1 MKVIGL
7 IGGMSCESTA
17 HYYARLN
24 ERVREALGGLH
35 SAEILMWS
43 VDFAPIAEMQAE
55 DRWHEAGAYLA
66 AIAQR
71 LEAAG
76 AEAIVLATNTMHK
89 VADAIEGAIGIP
101 FLHIADATAAKI
113 CEAGKRRPAIMATRF
128 TMEQDFYTGR
138 LREKFGLEPITP
150 DEADRA
156 LVHQII
162 YDELCVGR
170 VTEASR
176 AAYVDVA
183 RRLAAKGADCLV
195 LGCTEVGMLLSEA
208 NSPLPLF
215 DTTLIHAD
223 AAVNFALGQVP
234 TAQAPTAQA
243 AE

>member
-7 IGGMSCESTA
+7 IGGMSCELTA

-24 ERVREALGGLH
+24 ERVRAVLGGLH

-43 VDFAPIAEMQAE
+43 VDFAPIAQMQA
-55 DRWHEAGAYLA
+55 DGRWQEAGARLA
-66 AIAQR
+66 VIARR

-76 AEAIVLATNTMHK
+76 ADALVLATNTMHK
-89 VADAIEGAIGIP
+89 VADTIEAAVSIP
-101 FLHIADATAAKI
+101 FLHIADATALKI
-113 CEAGKRRPAIMATRF
+113 REAGMRKPAIMATRF

-138 LREKFGLEPITP
+138 LRDKFGLECLVPN
-150 DEADRA
+150 EADRA

-170 VTEASR
+170 VSETSR
-176 AAYVDVA
+176 QAFVGVA
-183 RRLAAKGADCLV
+183 RRLAEEGADCLV
-195 LGCTEVGMLLSEA
+195 LGCTEVGMLLDA
-208 NSPLPLF
+208 RNAPLPIF

-223 AAVNFALGQVP
+223 AAVTFALGFV
-234 TAQAPTAQA
+234 PTAQA

>member
-24 ERVREALGGLH
+24 ERVRATLGGLH

-55 DRWHEAGAYLA
+55 GRWQDARRQLAGIAKRLEQAGADVL
-66 AIAQR
+66 
-71 LEAAG
+71 
-76 AEAIVLATNTMHK
+76 VLATNTMHK
-89 VADAIEGAIGIP
+89 VADTIEAAISIP
-101 FLHIADATAAKI
+101 FLHIADATALKI
-113 CEAGKRRPAIMATRF
+113 HAAGMHRPAILATRF

-138 LREKFGLEPITP
+138 LRDKFGLETSIP

-170 VTEASR
+170 VTETVAGCLI
-176 AAYVDVA
+176 DVA
-183 RRLAAKGADCLV
+183 RRLADNGADCLV
-195 LGCTEVGMLLSEA
+195 LGCTEVGMLLDERNA
-208 NSPLPLF
+208 PLPIF

-223 AAVNFALGQVP
+223 AAVSFALGFV
-234 TAQAPTAQA
+234 PTAQA

>member
-24 ERVREALGGLH
+24 EGVRAAHGGLH

-43 VDFAPIAEMQAE
+43 VDFAPIAQMQAE
-55 DRWHEAGAYLA
+55 GRWEEAGVRLA
-66 AIAQR
+66 TIAKR
-71 LEAAG
+71 LEGAG
-76 AEAIVLATNTMHK
+76 ADVLVLATNTMHK
-89 VADAIEGAIGIP
+89 VADTIEAAVGIP
-101 FLHIADATAAKI
+101 FLHIADATASKI
-113 CEAGKRRPAIMATRF
+113 RAAGKRKPAIMATRF

-138 LREKFGLEPITP
+138 LRDKFALETLIP
-150 DEADRA
+150 DDADRT

-170 VTEASR
+170 ATGASR
-176 AAYVDVA
+176 QVFVDVA

-195 LGCTEVGMLLSEA
+195 LGCTEVGMLLDERNA
-208 NSPLPLF
+208 PLPIF

-223 AAVNFALGQVP
+223 AAVNFALGLVP
-234 TAQAPTAQA
+234 TAEA

>member
-24 ERVREALGGLH
+24 EGVRSALGGLH

-43 VDFAPIAEMQAE
+43 VDFAPIAQMQAE
-55 DRWHEAGAYLA
+55 GRWQEAGARLA
-66 AIAQR
+66 DIGRR
-71 LEAAG
+71 LEGAG
-76 AEAIVLATNTMHK
+76 ADGLVLATNTMHK
-89 VADAIEGAIGIP
+89 VAETIEAAVSIP
-101 FLHIADATAAKI
+101 LLHIADATALKI
-113 CEAGKRRPAIMATRF
+113 RDAGKRKPAIMATRF

-138 LREKFGLEPITP
+138 LRDKFGLECLVP

-162 YDELCVGR
+162 YDELCVGLISE
-170 VTEASR
+170 TSR
-176 AAYVDVA
+176 ASFVDVA
-183 RRLAAKGADCLV
+183 RRLADKGADCLV
-195 LGCTEVGMLLSEA
+195 LGCTEVGMLLDERNA
-208 NSPLPLF
+208 PLPIF

-223 AAVNFALGQVP
+223 AAVNFALGFV
-234 TAQAPTAQA
+234 PTAQA

>member
-55 DRWHEAGAYLA
+55 GRWQEAGARLA
-66 AIAQR
+66 AIAKR
-71 LEAAG
+71 LEGAG
-76 AEAIVLATNTMHK
+76 AEVIVLATNTMHQ
-89 VADAIEGAIGIP
+89 VADAIEAAIGIP
-101 FLHIADATAAKI
+101 VLHIADATAARI
-113 CEAGKRRPAIMATRF
+113 REAGKRKPAIMATRF
-128 TMEQDFYTGR
+128 TMEQDFYIGR
-138 LREKFGLEPITP
+138 LREKFDLDAITP

-156 LVHQII
+156 LVHGII

-170 VTEASR
+170 VTDRSR
-176 AAYVDVA
+176 AAYVEVA

-195 LGCTEVGMLLSEA
+195 LGCTEVGMLLDAS
-208 NSPLPLF
+208 NSPLPIF

-223 AAVNFALGQVP
+223 AAVNFALGRV
-234 TAQAPTAQA
+234 PTAQA

>member
-24 ERVREALGGLH
+24 DRVRVALGGLH

-43 VDFAPIAEMQAE
+43 VDFAPIAQMQA
-55 DRWHEAGAYLA
+55 DGRWQEAGAQLA
-66 AIAQR
+66 AIARR
-71 LEAAG
+71 LQGAG
-76 AEAIVLATNTMHK
+76 ADVLVLATNTMHK
-89 VADAIEGAIGIP
+89 VADAIEAAVSIP
-101 FLHIADATAAKI
+101 FLHIADATAQKI
-113 CEAGKRRPAIMATRF
+113 GEAGKRRPAIMATRF

-138 LREKFGLEPITP
+138 LREKFGLDPITP
-150 DEADRA
+150 DESDRA

-176 AAYVDVA
+176 TVYVEVA
-183 RRLAAKGADCLV
+183 KRLAAKGADCLV
-195 LGCTEVGMLLSEA
+195 LGCTEVGMLLNEG
-208 NSPLPLF
+208 NSPLMIF

-223 AAVNFALGQVP
+223 AAVNFALGHL
-234 TAQAPTAQA
+234 PTAQA

>member
-24 ERVREALGGLH
+24 ERVRAALGGLH

-43 VDFAPIAEMQAE
+43 VDFAPIAAMQAE
-55 DRWHEAGAYLA
+55 GRWQDAGRQLAGIAKRLEQAGADVL
-66 AIAQR
+66 
-71 LEAAG
+71 
-76 AEAIVLATNTMHK
+76 VLATNTMHK
-89 VADAIEGAIGIP
+89 VADTIEAAVGIP
-101 FLHIADATAAKI
+101 FLHIADATALKI
-113 CEAGKRRPAIMATRF
+113 RAAGMRRPAIMATRF

-138 LREKFGLEPITP
+138 LRDKFGLETLIP
-150 DEADRA
+150 DEADRV

-170 VTEASR
+170 VTETSR
-176 AAYVDVA
+176 AVFVDVA
-183 RRLAAKGADCLV
+183 QRLAAKGADCLV
-195 LGCTEVGMLLSEA
+195 LGCTEVGMLLDERNA
-208 NSPLPLF
+208 PLPIF

-223 AAVNFALGQVP
+223 AAVSFALGFV
-234 TAQAPTAQA
+234 PTAQA

>member
-24 ERVREALGGLH
+24 ERVRAVLGGLH

-43 VDFAPIAEMQAE
+43 VDFAPIAQMQA
-55 DRWHEAGAYLA
+55 DGRWQEAGARLA
-66 AIAQR
+66 VIARR

-76 AEAIVLATNTMHK
+76 ADAIVLATNTMHK
-89 VADAIEGAIGIP
+89 VAYTIEAAVSIP
-101 FLHIADATAAKI
+101 FLHIADATALKI
-113 CEAGKRRPAIMATRF
+113 REAGMRKPAIMATRF

-138 LREKFGLEPITP
+138 LRAKFGLECLVPN
-150 DEADRA
+150 EADRA

-170 VTEASR
+170 VSETSR
-176 AAYVDVA
+176 QAFVGVA
-183 RRLAAKGADCLV
+183 RRLAEEGADCLV
-195 LGCTEVGMLLSEA
+195 LGCTEVGMLLDA
-208 NSPLPLF
+208 RNAPLPIF

-223 AAVNFALGQVP
+223 AAATFALGFV
-234 TAQAPTAQA
+234 PTAQA

>member
-24 ERVREALGGLH
+24 ERVRAALGGLH

-43 VDFAPIAEMQAE
+43 VDFAPIAQMQA
-55 DRWHEAGAYLA
+55 DGRWQEAGARLA
-66 AIAQR
+66 VIARR

-76 AEAIVLATNTMHK
+76 ADAIVLATNTMHK
-89 VADAIEGAIGIP
+89 VADTIEAAVSIP
-101 FLHIADATAAKI
+101 FLHIADATALKI
-113 CEAGKRRPAIMATRF
+113 REAGMRKPAIMATRF

-138 LREKFGLEPITP
+138 LRAKFGLECLVPN
-150 DEADRA
+150 EADRA

-170 VTEASR
+170 VSETSR
-176 AAYVDVA
+176 QAFVGVA
-183 RRLAAKGADCLV
+183 RRLAEEGADCLV
-195 LGCTEVGMLLSEA
+195 LGCTEVGMLLDA
-208 NSPLPLF
+208 RNAPLPIF

-223 AAVNFALGQVP
+223 AAATFALGFV
-234 TAQAPTAQA
+234 PTAQA

>member
-24 ERVREALGGLH
+24 ERVRAALGGLH

-43 VDFAPIAEMQAE
+43 VDFAPIAQMQA
-55 DRWHEAGAYLA
+55 DGRWQAASARLA
-66 AIAQR
+66 DIARR

-76 AEAIVLATNTMHK
+76 ADVLVLATNTMHR
-89 VADAIEGAIGIP
+89 VAETIEAAVSIP
-101 FLHIADATAAKI
+101 FLHIADATALKI
-113 CEAGKRRPAIMATRF
+113 REAGKRKPAIMATRF

-138 LREKFGLEPITP
+138 LRDKFGLECLVP

-170 VTEASR
+170 VSETSR
-176 AAYVDVA
+176 QAFAGVA
-183 RRLAAKGADCLV
+183 RRLAEGGADCLV
-195 LGCTEVGMLLSEA
+195 LGCTEVGMLLDERNA
-208 NSPLPLF
+208 PLPIF

-223 AAVNFALGQVP
+223 AAVNFALGFV
-234 TAQAPTAQA
+234 PTAQA

>member
-24 ERVREALGGLH
+24 ERVRAVLGGLH

-43 VDFAPIAEMQAE
+43 VDFAPIAQMQA
-55 DRWHEAGAYLA
+55 DGRWQEAGARLA
-66 AIAQR
+66 VIARR

-76 AEAIVLATNTMHK
+76 ADAIVLATNTMHK
-89 VADAIEGAIGIP
+89 VADTIEAAVSIP
-101 FLHIADATAAKI
+101 FLHIADATALKI
-113 CEAGKRRPAIMATRF
+113 REAGMRKPAIMATRF

-138 LREKFGLEPITP
+138 LRAKFGLECLVPN
-150 DEADRA
+150 EADRA

-170 VTEASR
+170 VSETSR
-176 AAYVDVA
+176 QAFVGVA
-183 RRLAAKGADCLV
+183 RRLAEEGADCLV
-195 LGCTEVGMLLSEA
+195 LGCTEVGMLLDA
-208 NSPLPLF
+208 RNAPLPIF

-223 AAVNFALGQVP
+223 AAATFALGFV
-234 TAQAPTAQA
+234 PTAQA

>member
-24 ERVREALGGLH
+24 ERVRAALGGLH

-43 VDFAPIAEMQAE
+43 VDFAPIAALQAE
-55 DRWHEAGAYLA
+55 GRWQDAGRQLAGIAKRLEQAGADVL
-66 AIAQR
+66 
-71 LEAAG
+71 
-76 AEAIVLATNTMHK
+76 VLATNTMHK
-89 VADAIEGAIGIP
+89 VADTIEAAVGIP
-101 FLHIADATAAKI
+101 FLHIADATALKI
-113 CEAGKRRPAIMATRF
+113 RAAGMRRPAIMATRF

-138 LREKFGLEPITP
+138 LRDKFGLETLIP
-150 DEADRA
+150 DEADRV

-170 VTEASR
+170 VTETSR
-176 AAYVDVA
+176 AVFVDVA
-183 RRLAAKGADCLV
+183 QRLAAKGADCLV
-195 LGCTEVGMLLSEA
+195 LGCTEVGMLLDERNA
-208 NSPLPLF
+208 PLPIF

-223 AAVNFALGQVP
+223 AAVSFALGFV
-234 TAQAPTAQA
+234 PTAQA

>member
-24 ERVREALGGLH
+24 ERVRESLGGLH

-43 VDFAPIAEMQAE
+43 VDFAPIAQMQA
-55 DRWHEAGAYLA
+55 DGRWQEAGGRLA
-66 AIAQR
+66 AIARR

-76 AEAIVLATNTMHK
+76 AEVIVLATNTMHR
-89 VADAIEGAIGIP
+89 VADMIEAAVGVP
-101 FLHIADATAAKI
+101 FLHIADATAEKI
-113 CEAGKRRPAIMATRF
+113 IAADKRKPAIMATRF

-138 LREKFGLEPITP
+138 LREKFGLDAITP
-150 DEADRA
+150 DEADRE
-156 LVHQII
+156 LVHRII
-162 YDELCVGR
+162 YDELCMGR
-170 VTEASR
+170 VSEASR

-183 RRLAAKGADCLV
+183 RRLQDKGADCLV
-195 LGCTEVGMLLSEA
+195 LGCTEVGMLLNDG

-215 DTTLIHAD
+215 DTALIHAD
-223 AAVNFALGQVP
+223 AAVNFALGHLS
-234 TAQAPTAQA
+234 TAQA

>member
-24 ERVREALGGLH
+24 EGVRAARGGLH

-43 VDFAPIAEMQAE
+43 VDFAPIAQMQAE
-55 DRWHEAGAYLA
+55 GRWEEAGVRLA
-66 AIAQR
+66 TIAKR
-71 LEAAG
+71 LEGAG
-76 AEAIVLATNTMHK
+76 ADVLVLATNTMHK
-89 VADAIEGAIGIP
+89 VADTIEAAVGIP
-101 FLHIADATAAKI
+101 FLHIADATASKI
-113 CEAGKRRPAIMATRF
+113 RAAGKRRPAIMATRF

-138 LREKFGLEPITP
+138 LRDKFALETLIP
-150 DEADRA
+150 DDADRT

-170 VTEASR
+170 ATGASR
-176 AAYVDVA
+176 QVFVDVA

-195 LGCTEVGMLLSEA
+195 LGCTEVGMLLDERNA
-208 NSPLPLF
+208 PLPIF

-223 AAVNFALGQVP
+223 AAVNFALGLVP
-234 TAQAPTAQA
+234 TAEA

>member
-24 ERVREALGGLH
+24 EGVRKALGGLH

-43 VDFAPIAEMQAE
+43 VDFAPIAQMQAE
-55 DRWHEAGAYLA
+55 GRWQEAGVRLA
-66 AIAQR
+66 TIAKR
-71 LEAAG
+71 LEMAG
-76 AEAIVLATNTMHK
+76 ADVLVLATNTMHK
-89 VADAIEGAIGIP
+89 VAGTIEAAVGIP
-101 FLHIADATAAKI
+101 FLHIADATASKI
-113 CEAGKRRPAIMATRF
+113 RAAGKRRPAILATRF

-138 LREKFGLEPITP
+138 LRDKFALETLIP
-150 DEADRA
+150 DEADRT

-176 AAYVDVA
+176 QAFVDVA

-195 LGCTEVGMLLSEA
+195 LGCTEVGMLLDERNA
-208 NSPLPLF
+208 PLPIF

-223 AAVNFALGQVP
+223 AAVNFALGLVP
-234 TAQAPTAQA
+234 TAEA

>member
-24 ERVREALGGLH
+24 ERARAALGGLH

-43 VDFAPIAEMQAE
+43 VDFAPIAQMQA
-55 DRWHEAGAYLA
+55 DGRWQEAGAQLA
-66 AIAQR
+66 GIARR

-76 AEAIVLATNTMHK
+76 ADVIVLATNTMHK
-89 VADAIEGAIGIP
+89 VADTIEAAVSIP
-101 FLHIADATAAKI
+101 FLHIADATALKI
-113 CEAGKRRPAIMATRF
+113 HEAGMRKPAIMATRF

-138 LREKFGLEPITP
+138 LRDKFGLECLVP
-150 DEADRA
+150 DEAERA

-170 VTEASR
+170 VSETSR
-176 AAYVDVA
+176 QAFVDVA
-183 RRLAAKGADCLV
+183 RLLAEEGADCLV
-195 LGCTEVGMLLSEA
+195 LGCTEVGMLLDERNA
-208 NSPLPLF
+208 PLPIF

-223 AAVNFALGQVP
+223 AAVNFALGIV
-234 TAQAPTAQA
+234 PTAQA

>member
-24 ERVREALGGLH
+24 ARVRAVQGGLH

-43 VDFAPIAEMQAE
+43 VDFAPIAQMQAE
-55 DRWHEAGAYLA
+55 GRWDEAGGRLA
-66 AIAQR
+66 GVARR
-71 LEAAG
+71 LEASG
-76 AEAIVLATNTMHK
+76 AEVLVLATNTMHK
-89 VADAIEGAIGIP
+89 VADAIEAATDLP
-101 FLHIADATAAKI
+101 FLHIADATGRKI
-113 CEAGKRRPAIMATRF
+113 RETGLRRPAIMATRF

-138 LREKFGLEPITP
+138 LRDKFGLDCVIP

-156 LVHQII
+156 QVHRII

-170 VTEASR
+170 VCETSR
-176 AAYVDVA
+176 QAYVDVA
-183 RRLAAKGADCLV
+183 RRLKDKGADCLI
-195 LGCTEVGMLLSEA
+195 LGCTEVGMLLDER
-208 NSPLPLF
+208 NTPLPVF

-223 AAVNFALGQVP
+223 AAVDFALGVV
-234 TAQAPTAQA
+234 PTAQA

>member
-24 ERVREALGGLH
+24 ERVRDALGGLH

-43 VDFAPIAEMQAE
+43 VDFAPIAQMQA
-55 DRWHEAGAYLA
+55 DGRWQEAGSRLA
-66 AIAQR
+66 AIAKR
-71 LEAAG
+71 LEGAG
-76 AEAIVLATNTMHK
+76 AEVIVLATNTMHK
-89 VADAIEGAIGIP
+89 VADAIEAAINIP
-101 FLHIADATAAKI
+101 FLHIADATAEKI
-113 CEAGKRRPAIMATRF
+113 REAGKRRPAIMATRF

-138 LREKFGLEPITP
+138 LREKFALDPITP
-150 DEADRA
+150 DEADRE
-156 LVHQII
+156 LVHRII

-170 VTEASR
+170 VSEASR
-176 AAYVDVA
+176 TVYVDVA

-195 LGCTEVGMLLSEA
+195 LGCTEIGMLLNEG
-208 NSPLPLF
+208 NSALPIF

-223 AAVNFALGQVP
+223 AAVNFALGRL
-234 TAQAPTAQA
+234 PTAQA

>member
-24 ERVREALGGLH
+24 ERVRDSLGGLH

-55 DRWHEAGAYLA
+55 GRWQEAGSRLA
-66 AIAQR
+66 AIAGR
-71 LEAAG
+71 LEGAG
-76 AEAIVLATNTMHK
+76 AEVIVLATNTMHK
-89 VADAIEGAIGIP
+89 VADDIEAAIRVP

-113 CEAGKRRPAIMATRF
+113 REAGKRRPAIMATRF

-138 LREKFGLEPITP
+138 LSDKFGLEPITP
-150 DEADRA
+150 DEADRS
-156 LVHQII
+156 LVHGII

-170 VTEASR
+170 VTDASR
-176 AAYVDVA
+176 AAYVEVA
-183 RRLAAKGADCLV
+183 KRLAAMGADCLV
-195 LGCTEVGMLLSEA
+195 LGCTEVGMLLNEG
-208 NSPLPLF
+208 NSPLPIF

-223 AAVNFALGQVP
+223 AAVNFALGH
-234 TAQAPTAQA
+234 APTAQA